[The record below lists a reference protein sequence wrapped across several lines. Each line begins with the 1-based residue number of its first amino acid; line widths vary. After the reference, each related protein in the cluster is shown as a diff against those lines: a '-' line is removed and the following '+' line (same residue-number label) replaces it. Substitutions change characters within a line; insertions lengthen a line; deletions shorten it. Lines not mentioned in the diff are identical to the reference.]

1 MSKQVQFPADT
12 VDSNGK
18 VWDTVGENIRNGG
31 KNAEALLKAIYGED
45 AEIKYIDVNVT
56 TSTIKTS
63 SSDFFAGGIS
73 IWHNKK
79 NVVGFFI
86 VNSSITAGASNVTIS
101 NIFLPGQNLIGIKL
115 KENNSDNIAYSLTLM
130 VVLK

>member
-56 TSTIKTS
+56 PSGIRVS
-63 SSDFFAGGIS
+63 SSEFEAGS
-73 IWHNKK
+73 LSLRHKVK
-79 NVVGFFI
+79 NIVAFFI
-86 VNSSITAGASNVTIS
+86 IDASVDSGNVNAIITTIALHDDKLGLYLKYGAN
-101 NIFLPGQNLIGIKL
+101 
-115 KENNSDNIAYSLTLM
+115 DNITYSLSLT